1 MSFAR
6 YSKCSR
12 SVTKSSGTLIS
23 LPQQSYGFW
32 NTYKYSRAVISVSEQ
47 LVSATE
53 QLQSVPMQLR
63 KCSGEVS
70 KCSGVVSK
78 CSGVV
83 NKSSET
89 LLSLP

>member
-1 MSFAR
+1 ML
-6 YSKCSR
+6 R
-12 SVTKSSGTLIS
+12 S
-23 LPQQSYGFW
+23 SY
-32 NTYKYSRAVISVSEQ
+32 K
-47 LVSATE
+47 
-53 QLQSVPMQLR
+53 SVPMQLR
-63 KCSGEVS
+63 KYSGKVS

>member
-1 MSFAR
+1 ML
-6 YSKCSR
+6 R
-12 SVTKSSGTLIS
+12 S
-23 LPQQSYGFW
+23 SY
-32 NTYKYSRAVISVSEQ
+32 K
-47 LVSATE
+47 
-53 QLQSVPMQLR
+53 SVPMQLR